1 MQGPFT
7 GTQTQLTGMRWYRG
21 IGARIFGGF
30 GLFIAAVALLF
41 TLTARTVG
49 EHNALLE
56 RSGRLDLAL
65 GHAVQIDLD
74 LAEIQLYAQLI
85 ARVRNPSVRLTAHEG
100 LDRDQSRIAPAADA
114 LGALHLAEDSSRRAA
129 HVELASRLLALNER
143 VELLQVILPRDADPM
158 ADFEKF
164 IQGQELLESP
174 SSVGGDIQRDI
185 AAARGLLGDLQSDLR
200 REAEGIDRRIESQS
214 TRLGDLVRGIA
225 LAVLVLG
232 LLIAFGVTR
241 SIRRPVKRLR
251 SRLLYLSRGVD
262 REFPVEHSGDE
273 VGEMA
278 RALDRLADG
287 LRSTREFTS
296 AVGEGQFDAEYEP
309 LSEDDVLGQTLLQMR
324 DSLSEYEQSMEDKVK
339 DRTHEINRLY
349 TDLTDSIDYAKR
361 IQGAIFPSATDRQG
375 VFDRHFVMYMPRDG
389 VSGDFPWFHKLGAWR
404 MFGAVDCTGHGVPG
418 AFMSLLGHNAL
429 GHICKVY
436 TAPHKILDRLN
447 QLGREALG
455 QDVNTEAADRV
466 PDGMDVG
473 MFSINLED
481 RVLEYAGANSAGYI
495 VRDGDVIQ
503 LRPDKQAIGSFQPG
517 SFRYNVQKYDLQEGD
532 MVYAATDGFVDQF
545 GGPKGRKFMRKR
557 FRELLQEVAP
567 MPVDEQHE
575 RLMTTLKNWMEAT
588 DEEQVD
594 DVMVIGVRIRL

>member
-1 MQGPFT
+1 
-7 GTQTQLTGMRWYRG
+7 
-21 IGARIFGGF
+21 
-30 GLFIAAVALLF
+30 
-41 TLTARTVG
+41 
-49 EHNALLE
+49 
-56 RSGRLDLAL
+56 
-65 GHAVQIDLD
+65 
-74 LAEIQLYAQLI
+74 
-85 ARVRNPSVRLTAHEG
+85 
-100 LDRDQSRIAPAADA
+100 
-114 LGALHLAEDSSRRAA
+114 
-129 HVELASRLLALNER
+129 
-143 VELLQVILPRDADPM
+143 
-158 ADFEKF
+158 
-164 IQGQELLESP
+164 
-174 SSVGGDIQRDI
+174 
-185 AAARGLLGDLQSDLR
+185 
-200 REAEGIDRRIESQS
+200 
-214 TRLGDLVRGIA
+214 
-225 LAVLVLG
+225 
-232 LLIAFGVTR
+232 
-241 SIRRPVKRLR
+241 
-251 SRLLYLSRGVD
+251 
-262 REFPVEHSGDE
+262 
-273 VGEMA
+273 
-278 RALDRLADG
+278 
-287 LRSTREFTS
+287 
-296 AVGEGQFDAEYEP
+296 
-309 LSEDDVLGQTLLQMR
+309 
-324 DSLSEYEQSMEDKVK
+324 
-339 DRTHEINRLY
+339 
-349 TDLTDSIDYAKR
+349 
-361 IQGAIFPSATDRQG
+361 
-375 VFDRHFVMYMPRDG
+375 MYMPRDG

-575 RLMTTLKNWMEAT
+575 RLMKTLKSWMEAT